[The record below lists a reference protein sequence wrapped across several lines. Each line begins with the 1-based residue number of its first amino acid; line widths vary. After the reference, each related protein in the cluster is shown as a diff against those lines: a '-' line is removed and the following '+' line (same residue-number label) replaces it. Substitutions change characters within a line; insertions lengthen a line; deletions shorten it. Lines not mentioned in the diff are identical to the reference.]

1 MADASPIRVRHE
13 GAVTRVDFTESRISD
28 EVVIHR
34 VGQELLK
41 IADGD
46 PAPCMMLCFG
56 GVQFLSSA
64 ALGVLINVHNRLR
77 ARGGKLALCEIAAP
91 ILEAFKITRLDRL
104 LQIHGTADAALK
116 SLA

>member
-1 MADASPIRVRHE
+1 MPDASPIRVRHD
-13 GAVTRVDFTESRISD
+13 GPVTRVDFTEARISD

-41 IADGD
+41 LADAE
-46 PAPCMMLCFG
+46 PAPAMVLCFG

-77 ARGGKLALCEIAAP
+77 ARGGKLRLCEIAKP

-104 LQIHGTADAALK
+104 LEIHDTAEQAVK
-116 SLA
+116 SLG